1 VRILVG
7 DVSFDWFESSKAVRV
22 KRFGDPLP
30 ADWTDKQK
38 QMRFLQYRGF
48 TQEQIKY
55 AFE

>member
-1 VRILVG
+1 
-7 DVSFDWFESSKAVRV
+7 V

-30 ADWTDKQK
+30 DDWIDKQK